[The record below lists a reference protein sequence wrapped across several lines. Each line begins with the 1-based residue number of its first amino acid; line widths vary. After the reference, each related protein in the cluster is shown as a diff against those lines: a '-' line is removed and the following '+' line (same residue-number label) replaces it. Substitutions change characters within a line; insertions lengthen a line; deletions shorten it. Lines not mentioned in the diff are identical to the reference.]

1 MHRGRRFNEQKD
13 LLLSTADSLE
23 KRIELDILAAGQGS
37 GRKTIWQATGV
48 HRGET
53 ELEIARRE
61 KREQLL
67 SVRRAREVL
76 TSGKAAS
83 TPTPVDEML
92 GLQGTLLERFA
103 PLMHVTSAGSLA
115 YGLGALR
122 GYLNGWW
129 ADVTPSV
136 CRELAGVV
144 GKRSA
149 IGAALLVV
157 ALEAM
162 PRVKKQALDALGRKD
177 ITSYAQDGA
186 LEQLLAIDAAYI
198 ALLAGLNFFFP

>member
-1 MHRGRRFNEQKD
+1 M
-13 LLLSTADSLE
+13 LLSTADTLE
-23 KRIELDILAAGQGS
+23 KRIELDILAAGKSS

-61 KREQLL
+61 TKQQLA
-67 SVRRAREVL
+67 SVRQAREVL
-76 TSGKAAS
+76 TSGKAAPM
-83 TPTPVDEML
+83 PTPVDEPL
-92 GLQGTLLERFA
+92 GLRGTLLERFA
-103 PLMHVTSAGSLA
+103 PVMHVTSAGSLA
-115 YGLGALR
+115 YGLGMLR

-162 PRVKKQALDALGRKD
+162 PRLKKQALDALGRKE
-177 ITSYAQDGA
+177 ISSYAQEDA
-186 LEQLLAIDAAYI
+186 LQQFLAVDAAYI
-198 ALLAGLNFFFP
+198 ALLAGLNFLFP